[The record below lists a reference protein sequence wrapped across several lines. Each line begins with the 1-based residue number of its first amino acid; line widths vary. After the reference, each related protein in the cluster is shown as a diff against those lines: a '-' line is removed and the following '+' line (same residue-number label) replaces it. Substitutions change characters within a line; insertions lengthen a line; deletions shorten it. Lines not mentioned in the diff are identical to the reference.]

1 MEKVKKIVLI
11 GASGFVGSALLNE
24 ALNRDLEV
32 TAVVRH
38 PEKIKIENEN
48 LKVVKADVSALDE
61 VAAVCKGADAVIS
74 AFNPGWNNP
83 DIYDETIKVYL
94 TIIDGVKKA
103 GVNRFLMVGGAGSLF
118 VAPGRLLMAEP
129 DVPKKLLP
137 GIRSLAK
144 VYTDLLLPEKS
155 VDWVFL
161 SPAANMAPGERTGKF
176 RLGKDDLI
184 VDESGDSNIS
194 VEDFAV
200 AMIDELEQEK
210 HHKERF
216 TLGY

>member
-1 MEKVKKIVLI
+1 MKKIVII
-11 GASGFVGSALLNE
+11 GATGYVGSAILKE
-24 ALNRDLEV
+24 ALGRGHQVKAIVRDPSKL
-32 TAVVRH
+32 TLIH
-38 PEKIKIENEN
+38 PH
-48 LKVVKADVSALDE
+48 LKVVGGSVTDTDFLFLELAKS
-61 VAAVCKGADAVIS
+61 DAVIS
-74 AFNPGWNNP
+74 AFNPGWSNP
-83 DIYDETIKVYL
+83 NIYEETLEGYGSILCAVRNS
-94 TIIDGVKKA
+94 GVH
-103 GVNRFLMVGGAGSLF
+103 RFLMVGGAGSLL
-118 VAPGRLLMAEP
+118 VAPGRQLMDEP

-137 GIRSLAK
+137 GIRGMAK

-176 RLGKDDLI
+176 RLGKDELI

-210 HHKERF
+210 HHQERF

>member
-1 MEKVKKIVLI
+1 MKKIVII
-11 GASGFVGSALLNE
+11 GATGYVGSAILKE
-24 ALNRDLEV
+24 ALGRGHQVKAIVRDPSKL
-32 TAVVRH
+32 TLIH
-38 PEKIKIENEN
+38 PH
-48 LKVVKADVSALDE
+48 LKVVGGSVTDTDFLSRELAKS
-61 VAAVCKGADAVIS
+61 DAVIS
-74 AFNPGWNNP
+74 VFNPGWSNP
-83 DIYDETIKVYL
+83 NIYEETLEGYGSILCAVRNS
-94 TIIDGVKKA
+94 GVH
-103 GVNRFLMVGGAGSLF
+103 RFLMVGGAGSLL
-118 VAPGRLLMAEP
+118 VAPGRQLMDEP

-137 GIRSLAK
+137 GIRGMAK

-176 RLGKDDLI
+176 RLGKDELI
-184 VDESGDSNIS
+184 VDDSGDSNIS

-210 HHKERF
+210 HHQERF

>member
-1 MEKVKKIVLI
+1 MKKIVII
-11 GASGFVGSALLNE
+11 GATGYVGSAILKE
-24 ALNRDLEV
+24 ALGRGHQVKAIVRDPSKL
-32 TAVVRH
+32 TLIH
-38 PEKIKIENEN
+38 PH
-48 LKVVKADVSALDE
+48 LKVVGGSVTDTDFLSRELAKS
-61 VAAVCKGADAVIS
+61 DAVIS
-74 AFNPGWNNP
+74 AFNPGWSNP
-83 DIYDETIKVYL
+83 NIYEETLEGYGSILCAVRNS
-94 TIIDGVKKA
+94 GVH
-103 GVNRFLMVGGAGSLF
+103 RFLMVGGAGSLL
-118 VAPGRLLMAEP
+118 VAPGRQLMDEP

-137 GIRSLAK
+137 GIRGMAK

-176 RLGKDDLI
+176 RLGKDELI

-210 HHKERF
+210 HRQERF

>member
-1 MEKVKKIVLI
+1 MKKIVII
-11 GASGFVGSALLNE
+11 GATGYVGSAILKE
-24 ALNRDLEV
+24 ALGRGHQVKAIVRDPSKL
-32 TAVVRH
+32 TLIH
-38 PEKIKIENEN
+38 PR
-48 LKVVKADVSALDE
+48 LKVVGGNVTDTDFLSRELAKS
-61 VAAVCKGADAVIS
+61 DAVIS
-74 AFNPGWNNP
+74 AFNPGWSNP
-83 DIYDETIKVYL
+83 NIYEETLEGYGSILCAVRNS
-94 TIIDGVKKA
+94 GVH
-103 GVNRFLMVGGAGSLF
+103 RFLMVGGAGSLL
-118 VAPGRLLMAEP
+118 VPPGRLLMDEP

-137 GIRSLAK
+137 GIRGMAK

-176 RLGKDDLI
+176 RLGKDELI

-210 HHKERF
+210 HHQERF

>member
-1 MEKVKKIVLI
+1 MKKIVII
-11 GASGFVGSALLNE
+11 GATGYVGSAILKE
-24 ALNRDLEV
+24 ALGRGHQVKAIVRDPSKL
-32 TAVVRH
+32 TLIH
-38 PEKIKIENEN
+38 PH
-48 LKVVKADVSALDE
+48 LKVVGGSVTDTDFLSRELAKS
-61 VAAVCKGADAVIS
+61 DAVIS
-74 AFNPGWNNP
+74 AFNPGWSNP
-83 DIYDETIKVYL
+83 NIYEETLEGYGSILCAVRNS
-94 TIIDGVKKA
+94 GVH
-103 GVNRFLMVGGAGSLF
+103 RFLIVGGAGSLL
-118 VAPGRLLMAEP
+118 VAPGRQLMDEP

-137 GIRSLAK
+137 GIRGMAK

-176 RLGKDDLI
+176 RLGKDELI

-210 HHKERF
+210 HHQERF

>member
-1 MEKVKKIVLI
+1 MKKIVII
-11 GASGFVGSALLNE
+11 GATGYVGSAILKE
-24 ALNRDLEV
+24 ALGRGHQVKAIVRDPSKL
-32 TAVVRH
+32 TLIH
-38 PEKIKIENEN
+38 PH
-48 LKVVKADVSALDE
+48 LKVVGGSVTDTDFLSRELAKS
-61 VAAVCKGADAVIS
+61 DAVIS
-74 AFNPGWNNP
+74 AFNPGWSNP
-83 DIYDETIKVYL
+83 NIYEETLEGYGSILCAVRNS
-94 TIIDGVKKA
+94 GVH
-103 GVNRFLMVGGAGSLF
+103 RFLMVGGAGSLL
-118 VAPGRLLMAEP
+118 VAPGRQLMDEP

-137 GIRSLAK
+137 GIRGMAK

-176 RLGKDDLI
+176 RLGKDELI

-200 AMIDELEQEK
+200 AMIDELEQEN
-210 HHKERF
+210 HHQERF

>member
-1 MEKVKKIVLI
+1 MKKIVII
-11 GASGFVGSALLNE
+11 GATGYVGSAILKE
-24 ALNRDLEV
+24 ALGRGHQVKAIVRDPLKL
-32 TAVVRH
+32 TLIH
-38 PEKIKIENEN
+38 PH
-48 LKVVKADVSALDE
+48 LKVVGGSVTDTDFLSRELAKS
-61 VAAVCKGADAVIS
+61 DAVIS
-74 AFNPGWNNP
+74 AFNPGWSNP
-83 DIYDETIKVYL
+83 NIYEETLEGYGSILCAVRNS
-94 TIIDGVKKA
+94 GVH
-103 GVNRFLMVGGAGSLF
+103 RFLMVGGAGSLL
-118 VAPGRLLMAEP
+118 VPPGRLLMDEP

-137 GIRSLAK
+137 GIRGMAK
-144 VYTDLLLPEKS
+144 IYTDLLLPEKS

-176 RLGKDDLI
+176 RLGKDELI

-210 HHKERF
+210 HHQERF

>member
-1 MEKVKKIVLI
+1 MKKIVII
-11 GASGFVGSALLNE
+11 GATGYVGSAILKE
-24 ALNRDLEV
+24 ALGRGHQVKAIVRDPSTL
-32 TAVVRH
+32 TLIPPH
-38 PEKIKIENEN
+38 
-48 LKVVKADVSALDE
+48 LKVVGGSVTDTDFLSRELAKS
-61 VAAVCKGADAVIS
+61 DAVIS
-74 AFNPGWNNP
+74 AFNPGWSNP
-83 DIYDETIKVYL
+83 NIYEETLEGYGSILCAVRNS
-94 TIIDGVKKA
+94 GVH
-103 GVNRFLMVGGAGSLF
+103 RFLMVGGAGSLL
-118 VAPGRLLMAEP
+118 VAPGRQLMDEP

-137 GIRSLAK
+137 GIRGMAK

-176 RLGKDDLI
+176 RLGKDELI
-184 VDESGDSNIS
+184 VDDSGDSNIS

-210 HHKERF
+210 HHQERF

>member
-1 MEKVKKIVLI
+1 MKKIVII
-11 GASGFVGSALLNE
+11 GATGYVGSAILKE
-24 ALNRDLEV
+24 ALGRGHQVKAIVRDPSKL
-32 TAVVRH
+32 TLIH
-38 PEKIKIENEN
+38 PH
-48 LKVVKADVSALDE
+48 LKVVGGSVTDTDFLSRELAKS
-61 VAAVCKGADAVIS
+61 DAVIS
-74 AFNPGWNNP
+74 AFNPGWSNP
-83 DIYDETIKVYL
+83 NIYEETLEGYGSILCAVRNS
-94 TIIDGVKKA
+94 GVH
-103 GVNRFLMVGGAGSLF
+103 RFLMVGGAGSLL
-118 VAPGRLLMAEP
+118 VAPGRQLMDEP

-137 GIRSLAK
+137 GIRGMAK

-176 RLGKDDLI
+176 RLGKGELI

-210 HHKERF
+210 HHQERF

>member
-1 MEKVKKIVLI
+1 MKKIVII
-11 GASGFVGSALLNE
+11 GATGYVGSAILKE
-24 ALNRDLEV
+24 ALGRGHQVKAIVRDPSKL
-32 TAVVRH
+32 TLIH
-38 PEKIKIENEN
+38 PH
-48 LKVVKADVSALDE
+48 LKVVGGSVTDTDFLSRELAKS
-61 VAAVCKGADAVIS
+61 DAVIS
-74 AFNPGWNNP
+74 AFNPGWSNP
-83 DIYDETIKVYL
+83 NIYEETLEGYGSILCAVRNS
-94 TIIDGVKKA
+94 GVH
-103 GVNRFLMVGGAGSLF
+103 RFLMVGGAGSLL
-118 VAPGRLLMAEP
+118 VAPGRQLMDEP
-129 DVPKKLLP
+129 DVPKKLLL
-137 GIRSLAK
+137 GIRGMAK

-176 RLGKDDLI
+176 RLGKDELI

-210 HHKERF
+210 HHQERF

>member
-1 MEKVKKIVLI
+1 MKKIVII
-11 GASGFVGSALLNE
+11 GATGYVGSAILKE
-24 ALNRDLEV
+24 ALGRGHQVKAIVRDPSKL
-32 TAVVRH
+32 TLIH
-38 PEKIKIENEN
+38 PH
-48 LKVVKADVSALDE
+48 LKVVGGNVTDTDFLSRELAKS
-61 VAAVCKGADAVIS
+61 DAVIS
-74 AFNPGWNNP
+74 AFNPGWSNP
-83 DIYDETIKVYL
+83 NIYEETLEGYGSILCAVRNS
-94 TIIDGVKKA
+94 GVH
-103 GVNRFLMVGGAGSLF
+103 RFLMVGGAGSLL
-118 VAPGRLLMAEP
+118 VAPGRQLMDEP

-137 GIRSLAK
+137 GIRGMAK

-176 RLGKDDLI
+176 RLGKDELI

-200 AMIDELEQEK
+200 AMIDELELEK
-210 HHKERF
+210 HHQKRF

>member
-1 MEKVKKIVLI
+1 MKKIVII
-11 GASGFVGSALLNE
+11 GATGYVGSAILKE
-24 ALNRDLEV
+24 ALGRGHQVKAIVRDPSKL
-32 TAVVRH
+32 TLIH
-38 PEKIKIENEN
+38 PH
-48 LKVVKADVSALDE
+48 LKVVGGSVTDTDFLSRELAKS
-61 VAAVCKGADAVIS
+61 DAVIS
-74 AFNPGWNNP
+74 AFNPGWSNP
-83 DIYDETIKVYL
+83 NIYEETLEGYGSILCAVRNS
-94 TIIDGVKKA
+94 GVH
-103 GVNRFLMVGGAGSLF
+103 RFLMVGGAGSLL
-118 VAPGRLLMAEP
+118 VAPGRQLMDEP

-137 GIRSLAK
+137 GIRGMAK

-176 RLGKDDLI
+176 RLGKDELI

-200 AMIDELEQEK
+200 GMIDELEQEK
-210 HHKERF
+210 HHQERF

>member
-1 MEKVKKIVLI
+1 MKKIVII
-11 GASGFVGSALLNE
+11 GATGYVGSAILKE
-24 ALNRDLEV
+24 ALGRGHQVKAIVRDPSKL
-32 TAVVRH
+32 TLIH
-38 PEKIKIENEN
+38 PH
-48 LKVVKADVSALDE
+48 LKVVGGSVTDTDFLSRELAKSE
-61 VAAVCKGADAVIS
+61 AVIS
-74 AFNPGWNNP
+74 AFNPGWSNP
-83 DIYDETIKVYL
+83 NIYEETLEGYGSILCAVRNS
-94 TIIDGVKKA
+94 GVH
-103 GVNRFLMVGGAGSLF
+103 RFLMVGGAGSLL
-118 VAPGRLLMAEP
+118 VAPGRQLMDEP

-137 GIRSLAK
+137 GIRGMAK

-161 SPAANMAPGERTGKF
+161 SPAANMAPGERTGKL
-176 RLGKDDLI
+176 RQRKDELI

-210 HHKERF
+210 HHQERF

>member
-1 MEKVKKIVLI
+1 MKKIVII
-11 GASGFVGSALLNE
+11 GATGYVGSAILKE
-24 ALNRDLEV
+24 ALGRGHQVKAIVRDPSKL
-32 TAVVRH
+32 TLIH
-38 PEKIKIENEN
+38 PH
-48 LKVVKADVSALDE
+48 LKVVGGNVTDTDFLSRELAKS
-61 VAAVCKGADAVIS
+61 DAVIS
-74 AFNPGWNNP
+74 AFNPGWSNP
-83 DIYDETIKVYL
+83 NIYEETLEGYGSILCAVRNS
-94 TIIDGVKKA
+94 GVH
-103 GVNRFLMVGGAGSLF
+103 RFLMVGGAGSLL
-118 VAPGRLLMAEP
+118 VAPGRQLMDEP

-137 GIRSLAK
+137 GIWGMAK

-176 RLGKDDLI
+176 RLGKDELI

-210 HHKERF
+210 HHQERF

>member
-1 MEKVKKIVLI
+1 MKKIVII
-11 GASGFVGSALLNE
+11 GATGYVGSAILKE
-24 ALNRDLEV
+24 ALGRGHQVKAIVRDPSKL
-32 TAVVRH
+32 TLIH
-38 PEKIKIENEN
+38 PH
-48 LKVVKADVSALDE
+48 LKVVGGNVTDTDFLSRELAKSN
-61 VAAVCKGADAVIS
+61 AVIS
-74 AFNPGWNNP
+74 AFNPGWSNP
-83 DIYDETIKVYL
+83 NIYEETLEGYGSILCAVRNS
-94 TIIDGVKKA
+94 GVH
-103 GVNRFLMVGGAGSLF
+103 RFLMVGGAGSLL
-118 VAPGRLLMAEP
+118 VAPGRQLMDEP

-137 GIRSLAK
+137 GIRGMAK

-176 RLGKDDLI
+176 RLGKDELI

-210 HHKERF
+210 HHQERF

>member
-1 MEKVKKIVLI
+1 MKKIVII
-11 GASGFVGSALLNE
+11 GATGYVGSAILKE
-24 ALNRDLEV
+24 ALGRGHQVKAIVRDPSKL
-32 TAVVRH
+32 TLIH
-38 PEKIKIENEN
+38 PH
-48 LKVVKADVSALDE
+48 LKVVGGSVTDTDFLSRELAKS
-61 VAAVCKGADAVIS
+61 DAVIS
-74 AFNPGWNNP
+74 AFNPGWSNP
-83 DIYDETIKVYL
+83 NIYEETLEGYGSILCAVRNS
-94 TIIDGVKKA
+94 GVH
-103 GVNRFLMVGGAGSLF
+103 RFLMVGGAGSLL
-118 VAPGRLLMAEP
+118 VAPGRQLMDEP

-137 GIRSLAK
+137 GIRGMAK
-144 VYTDLLLPEKS
+144 VYTDLLVPEKS

-176 RLGKDDLI
+176 RLGKDELI

-210 HHKERF
+210 HHQERF

>member
-1 MEKVKKIVLI
+1 MKKIVII
-11 GASGFVGSALLNE
+11 GATGYVGSAILKE
-24 ALNRDLEV
+24 ALGRGHQVKAIVRDPSKL
-32 TAVVRH
+32 TLIH
-38 PEKIKIENEN
+38 PH
-48 LKVVKADVSALDE
+48 LKVVGGSVTDTDFLSRELAKS
-61 VAAVCKGADAVIS
+61 DAVIS
-74 AFNPGWNNP
+74 AFNPGWSNP
-83 DIYDETIKVYL
+83 NIYEETLEGYGSILCAVRNS
-94 TIIDGVKKA
+94 GVH
-103 GVNRFLMVGGAGSLF
+103 RFLMVGGAGSLL
-118 VAPGRLLMAEP
+118 VAPGRLLMDEP

-137 GIRSLAK
+137 GIRGMAK

-176 RLGKDDLI
+176 RLGKDELI
-184 VDESGDSNIS
+184 VDDSGDSNIS

-210 HHKERF
+210 HHQERF

>member
-1 MEKVKKIVLI
+1 MKKIVII
-11 GASGFVGSALLNE
+11 GATGYVGSAILKE
-24 ALNRDLEV
+24 ALGRGHQVKAIVRDPSKL
-32 TAVVRH
+32 TLIH
-38 PEKIKIENEN
+38 PH
-48 LKVVKADVSALDE
+48 LKVVGGNVTDTDFLSRELAKS
-61 VAAVCKGADAVIS
+61 DAVIS
-74 AFNPGWNNP
+74 AFNPGWSNP
-83 DIYDETIKVYL
+83 NIYEETLEGYGSILCAVRNS
-94 TIIDGVKKA
+94 GVH
-103 GVNRFLMVGGAGSLF
+103 RFLMVGGAGSLL
-118 VAPGRLLMAEP
+118 VAPGHQLMDEP

-137 GIRSLAK
+137 GIRGMAK

-176 RLGKDDLI
+176 RLGKDELI

-210 HHKERF
+210 HHQERF

>member
-1 MEKVKKIVLI
+1 MKKIVII
-11 GASGFVGSALLNE
+11 GATGYVGSAILKE
-24 ALNRDLEV
+24 ALGRGHQVKAIVRDPSKL
-32 TAVVRH
+32 TLIH
-38 PEKIKIENEN
+38 PH
-48 LKVVKADVSALDE
+48 LKVVGGSLTDTDFLSRELAKS
-61 VAAVCKGADAVIS
+61 DAVIS
-74 AFNPGWNNP
+74 AFNPGWSNP
-83 DIYDETIKVYL
+83 NIYEETLEGYGSILCAVRNS
-94 TIIDGVKKA
+94 GVH
-103 GVNRFLMVGGAGSLF
+103 RFLMVGGAGSLL
-118 VAPGRLLMAEP
+118 VAPGRQLMDEP

-137 GIRSLAK
+137 GIRGMAK

-176 RLGKDDLI
+176 RLGKDELI

-210 HHKERF
+210 YHQERF

>member
-1 MEKVKKIVLI
+1 MKKIVII
-11 GASGFVGSALLNE
+11 GATGYVGSAILKE
-24 ALNRDLEV
+24 ALGRGHQVKAIVRDPSKL
-32 TAVVRH
+32 TLIH
-38 PEKIKIENEN
+38 PH
-48 LKVVKADVSALDE
+48 LKVVGGSVTDTDFLSRELAKS
-61 VAAVCKGADAVIS
+61 DAVIS
-74 AFNPGWNNP
+74 AFNPGWSNP
-83 DIYDETIKVYL
+83 NIYEETLEGYGSIL
-94 TIIDGVKKA
+94 CAIRNSGVH
-103 GVNRFLMVGGAGSLF
+103 RFLMVGGAGSLL
-118 VAPGRLLMAEP
+118 VAPGRQLMDEP

-137 GIRSLAK
+137 GIRGMAK

-176 RLGKDDLI
+176 RLGKDELI

-210 HHKERF
+210 HHQERF

>member
-1 MEKVKKIVLI
+1 MKKIVII
-11 GASGFVGSALLNE
+11 GATGYVGSAILKE
-24 ALNRDLEV
+24 ALGRGHQVKAIVRDPSKL
-32 TAVVRH
+32 TLIH
-38 PEKIKIENEN
+38 PH
-48 LKVVKADVSALDE
+48 LKVVGGSVTDTDFLSRELAKS
-61 VAAVCKGADAVIS
+61 DAVIS
-74 AFNPGWNNP
+74 AFNPGWSNP
-83 DIYDETIKVYL
+83 NIYEETLEGYGSILCAVRNS
-94 TIIDGVKKA
+94 GVH
-103 GVNRFLMVGGAGSLF
+103 RFLMVGGAGSLL
-118 VAPGRLLMAEP
+118 VAPGRQLMDEP

-137 GIRSLAK
+137 GIRGMAK

-176 RLGKDDLI
+176 RLGKDELI

-210 HHKERF
+210 HHQERF
-216 TLGY
+216 TLGD

>member
-1 MEKVKKIVLI
+1 MKKIVII
-11 GASGFVGSALLNE
+11 GATGYVGSAILKE
-24 ALNRDLEV
+24 ALGRGHQVKAIVRDPSKL
-32 TAVVRH
+32 TLIH
-38 PEKIKIENEN
+38 PH
-48 LKVVKADVSALDE
+48 LKVVGGSVTDTDFLSRELAKS
-61 VAAVCKGADAVIS
+61 DAVIS
-74 AFNPGWNNP
+74 AFNPGWSNP
-83 DIYDETIKVYL
+83 NIYEETLEGYGSILCAVRNS
-94 TIIDGVKKA
+94 GVH
-103 GVNRFLMVGGAGSLF
+103 RFLMVGGAGSLL
-118 VAPGRLLMAEP
+118 VAPGRQLMDEP

-137 GIRSLAK
+137 GIRGMAK

-176 RLGKDDLI
+176 RLGKDELI
-184 VDESGDSNIS
+184 VDKCGDSNIS

-210 HHKERF
+210 HHQERF

>member
-1 MEKVKKIVLI
+1 MKKIVII
-11 GASGFVGSALLNE
+11 GATGYVGSAILKE
-24 ALNRDLEV
+24 ALGRGHQVKAIVRDPSKL
-32 TAVVRH
+32 TLIH
-38 PEKIKIENEN
+38 PH
-48 LKVVKADVSALDE
+48 LKVVGGNVTDTDFLSRELAKS
-61 VAAVCKGADAVIS
+61 DAVIS
-74 AFNPGWNNP
+74 AFNPGWSNP
-83 DIYDETIKVYL
+83 NIYEETLEGYGSILCAVRNS
-94 TIIDGVKKA
+94 GVH
-103 GVNRFLMVGGAGSLF
+103 RFLMVGGAGSLL
-118 VAPGRLLMAEP
+118 VAPGRQLMDEP

-137 GIRSLAK
+137 GIRGMAK

-176 RLGKDDLI
+176 RLGKDELI

-210 HHKERF
+210 HHQERF
-216 TLGY
+216 SLGY

>member
-1 MEKVKKIVLI
+1 MKKIVII
-11 GASGFVGSALLNE
+11 GATGYVGSAILKE
-24 ALNRDLEV
+24 ALGRGHQVKAIVRDPSKL
-32 TAVVRH
+32 TLIH
-38 PEKIKIENEN
+38 PH
-48 LKVVKADVSALDE
+48 LKVVGGSVTDTDFLSRELAKS
-61 VAAVCKGADAVIS
+61 DAVIS
-74 AFNPGWNNP
+74 AFNPGWSNP
-83 DIYDETIKVYL
+83 NIYEETLEGYGSILCAVRNS
-94 TIIDGVKKA
+94 GVH
-103 GVNRFLMVGGAGSLF
+103 RFLMVGGAGSLL
-118 VAPGRLLMAEP
+118 VAPGRQLMDEP

-137 GIRSLAK
+137 GIRGMAK

-176 RLGKDDLI
+176 RLGKDELI

-210 HHKERF
+210 HH
-216 TLGY
+216 

>member
-1 MEKVKKIVLI
+1 MKKIVII
-11 GASGFVGSALLNE
+11 GATGYVGSAILKE
-24 ALNRDLEV
+24 ALGRGHQVKAIVRDPSKL
-32 TAVVRH
+32 TLIH
-38 PEKIKIENEN
+38 PH
-48 LKVVKADVSALDE
+48 LKVVGGSVTDTDFLSRELAKS
-61 VAAVCKGADAVIS
+61 DAVIS
-74 AFNPGWNNP
+74 AFNPGWSNP
-83 DIYDETIKVYL
+83 NIYEETLEGYGSILCAVRNS
-94 TIIDGVKKA
+94 GVH
-103 GVNRFLMVGGAGSLF
+103 RFLMVGGAGSLL
-118 VAPGRLLMAEP
+118 VAPGRQLMDEP

-137 GIRSLAK
+137 GIRGMAK

-176 RLGKDDLI
+176 RLGKDELI

-210 HHKERF
+210 HHQERF
-216 TLGY
+216 TLGS

>member
-1 MEKVKKIVLI
+1 MKKIVII
-11 GASGFVGSALLNE
+11 GATGYVGSAILKE
-24 ALNRDLEV
+24 ALGRGHQVKAIVRDPSKL
-32 TAVVRH
+32 TLIH
-38 PEKIKIENEN
+38 PP
-48 LKVVKADVSALDE
+48 LKVVGGSVTDTDFFSRELAKS
-61 VAAVCKGADAVIS
+61 DAVIS
-74 AFNPGWNNP
+74 ALNPGWSNP
-83 DIYDETIKVYL
+83 NIYEETLEGYGSILCAVRNS
-94 TIIDGVKKA
+94 GVH
-103 GVNRFLMVGGAGSLF
+103 RFLMVGGAGSLL
-118 VAPGRLLMAEP
+118 VAPGRQLMDEP

-137 GIRSLAK
+137 GIRGMAK

-176 RLGKDDLI
+176 RLGKDELI

-210 HHKERF
+210 HHQERF

>member
-1 MEKVKKIVLI
+1 MKKIVII
-11 GASGFVGSALLNE
+11 GATGYVGSAILKE
-24 ALNRDLEV
+24 ALGRGHQVKAIVRDPSKL
-32 TAVVRH
+32 TLIH
-38 PEKIKIENEN
+38 PH
-48 LKVVKADVSALDE
+48 LKVVGGNVTDTDFLSRELAKS
-61 VAAVCKGADAVIS
+61 DAVIS
-74 AFNPGWNNP
+74 AFNPGWSNP
-83 DIYDETIKVYL
+83 NIYEETLEGYGSILCAVRNS
-94 TIIDGVKKA
+94 GVH
-103 GVNRFLMVGGAGSLF
+103 RFLMVGGAGSLL
-118 VAPGRLLMAEP
+118 VAPGRQLMDEP

-137 GIRSLAK
+137 GIRGMAK

-176 RLGKDDLI
+176 RLGKDELI

-210 HHKERF
+210 HHQERF

>member
-1 MEKVKKIVLI
+1 MKKIVII
-11 GASGFVGSALLNE
+11 GATGYVGSAILKE
-24 ALNRDLEV
+24 ALGRGHQVKAIVRDPSKL
-32 TAVVRH
+32 TLIH
-38 PEKIKIENEN
+38 PH
-48 LKVVKADVSALDE
+48 LKVVGGSVTDTDFLSRELAKS
-61 VAAVCKGADAVIS
+61 DAVIS
-74 AFNPGWNNP
+74 AFNPGWSNP
-83 DIYDETIKVYL
+83 NIYEETLEGYGSILCAVRNS
-94 TIIDGVKKA
+94 GVH
-103 GVNRFLMVGGAGSLF
+103 RILMVGGAGSLL
-118 VAPGRLLMAEP
+118 VAPGRQLMDEP

-137 GIRSLAK
+137 GIRGMAK

-176 RLGKDDLI
+176 RLGKDELI

-210 HHKERF
+210 YHQERF

>member
-1 MEKVKKIVLI
+1 MKKIVII
-11 GASGFVGSALLNE
+11 GATGYVGSAILKE
-24 ALNRDLEV
+24 ALGRGHQVKAIVRDPSKL
-32 TAVVRH
+32 TLIH
-38 PEKIKIENEN
+38 PH
-48 LKVVKADVSALDE
+48 LKVVGGSVTDTDFLSRELAKS
-61 VAAVCKGADAVIS
+61 DAVIS
-74 AFNPGWNNP
+74 AFNPGWSNP
-83 DIYDETIKVYL
+83 NIYEETLEGYGSILCAVRNS
-94 TIIDGVKKA
+94 GVH
-103 GVNRFLMVGGAGSLF
+103 RFLMVGGAGSLL
-118 VAPGRLLMAEP
+118 VAPGRQLMDEP

-137 GIRSLAK
+137 GIRGMAK

-161 SPAANMAPGERTGKF
+161 SPAANMATGERTGKF
-176 RLGKDDLI
+176 RLGKDELI

-210 HHKERF
+210 HHQERF

>member
-1 MEKVKKIVLI
+1 MKKMVII
-11 GASGFVGSALLNE
+11 GATGYVGSAILKE
-24 ALNRDLEV
+24 ALGRGHQVKAIVRDPSKL
-32 TAVVRH
+32 TLIH
-38 PEKIKIENEN
+38 PH
-48 LKVVKADVSALDE
+48 LKVVGGNVTDTDFLSRELAKS
-61 VAAVCKGADAVIS
+61 DAVIS
-74 AFNPGWNNP
+74 AFNPGWSNP
-83 DIYDETIKVYL
+83 HIYEETLEGYGSILCAVRNS
-94 TIIDGVKKA
+94 GVH
-103 GVNRFLMVGGAGSLF
+103 RFLMVGGAGSLL
-118 VAPGRLLMAEP
+118 VAPGRQLMDEP

-137 GIRSLAK
+137 GIRGMAK

-176 RLGKDDLI
+176 RLGKDELI
-184 VDESGDSNIS
+184 VGESGDSNIS

-210 HHKERF
+210 HHQERF